1 MTVALALGSAALAL
15 LLALAWRARTRGS
28 SERASRPKP
37 LAHAELVFMEALF
50 RTREPLRLVVKVD
63 RVYRLPDGTLVLVE
77 LKTSWRDRPY
87 LTDVIQLSAQ
97 RLAIEAQTGEV
108 VAPYAFVSVLRPGR
122 LGRLRSH
129 RVSLLDA
136 DAVVRLHR
144 RREAVLAMQVRPVY
158 ATSDAVC
165 RGCALRSKCD
175 RFAR

>member
-1 MTVALALGSAALAL
+1 MTAALAIGSAALAL
-15 LLALAWRARTRGS
+15 LLALAWRAYMKDA
-28 SERASRPKP
+28 SERAARPMA
-37 LAHAELVFMEALF
+37 LAQAELVYMETLF
-50 RTREPLRLVVKVD
+50 RIHEPLRLVAKVD
-63 RVYRLPDGTLVLVE
+63 RVYRLPDGILVLVE
-77 LKTSWRDRPY
+77 LKTRWRDRPY

-108 VAPYAFVSVLRPGR
+108 VAAYAFVSVLRPGR